1 MLQRADNYT
10 ITMQGGQK
18 LTTPPCSDE
27 MLTFRHYIEHSDDL
41 IAFNEKSS
49 TFNPWV
55 TIHAPLVFQNL
66 PGCVNIFMHNRLGA
80 GELPGTRERALLAYP
95 ARLQLCTPSL
105 PRPGAGPEFH
115 G

>member
-1 MLQRADNYT
+1 MLHARQIHNYNAKT
-10 ITMQGGQK
+10 AV

-66 PGCVNIFMHNRLGA
+66 PGCVLFFCRVA
-80 GELPGTRERALLAYP
+80 
-95 ARLQLCTPSL
+95 
-105 PRPGAGPEFH
+105 
-115 G
+115 